1 MDFFTEMKRSLETTG
16 RQVAKKTR
24 DFSDTLQIKSRI
36 AAEGEVLDGLYRSI
50 GKKVYEQAAEE
61 DRKRFFEE
69 FVSIEKSLKRKAE
82 LEEELAK
89 VDGSI
94 FCSECGAKLEKDA
107 VFCSRCGSRVSFYKK
122 PEAKK
127 SGEDTDDGTW
137 RSADGKQMI
146 LPVSAADGTES
157 GSGSEAP
164 EVSSSSVSEDLFQE
178 E

>member
-24 DFSDTLQIKSRI
+24 DFSETLQIKSRI
-36 AAEGEVLDGLYRSI
+36 ASEGEVLDGLYRSI

-89 VDGSI
+89 VDGSV
-94 FCSECGAKLEKDA
+94 FCAECGAKLEKGA

-122 PEAKK
+122 PEEKK
-127 SGEDTDDGTW
+127 SAEDVYDGTCQ
-137 RSADGKQMI
+137 SADGEQKA
-146 LPVSAADGTES
+146 LLVPAADVTES
-157 GSGSEAP
+157 GSKAP
-164 EVSSSSVSEDLFQE
+164 EEENNGSASEDLFQE